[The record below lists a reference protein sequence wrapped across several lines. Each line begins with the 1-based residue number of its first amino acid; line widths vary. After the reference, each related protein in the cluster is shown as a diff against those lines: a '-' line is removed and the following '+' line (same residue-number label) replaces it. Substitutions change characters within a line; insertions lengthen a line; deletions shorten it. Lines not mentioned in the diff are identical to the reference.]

1 MEYLLFGR
9 VNIKLRLTVIMFNI
23 APNLPDRNFTATQPN
38 QKWVVHMFHQY
49 AEEWEKRTMN
59 VLVT

>member
-49 AEEWEKRTMN
+49 AEE
-59 VLVT
+59 